1 MPSIQPWV
9 TCELTLLSFSAV
21 WRCPVYNAVPDPHL
35 EIRVVP
41 RGRVHRTFY
50 GGWRS
55 GTLGWRTLVRRG
67 KKTSVARRCLQ
78 KDFWQHRGWWG
89 LGRNASQ
96 NSAASLQCTEAGSIK
111 ARGRGGRKTRFVP
124 EPRLR
129 RFDPP
134 SFQDAAHYI
143 FPVKY
148 PRVLRAWSSSEFWKS
163 FLLNTVL

>member
-96 NSAASLQCTEAGSIK
+96 NSVASLQCTEAGSIK

-129 RFDPP
+129 PAIIPGRRPLYFPGQISPCLISVLDLRR
-134 SFQDAAHYI
+134 SFESHFY
-143 FPVKY
+143 
-148 PRVLRAWSSSEFWKS
+148 
-163 FLLNTVL
+163 